1 VGASSGCSSGSGGRS
16 SSTRCGLSPV
26 VMVDVDA
33 ERPLEVAAVEDQQPV
48 KTLGAHGPDE
58 ALGDRVRLRD
68 RTGVF
73 TIRMPSLRKTS
84 SKRPLYLLSRS
95 RIRKRTPRSERSRPR
110 RNSATRSI
118 ARVWG
123 AVSGVGSQFSPRI
136 RTFPCCEQRV
146 SDMPQAW
153 RFFVAWMCGKRS
165 SDRGAI
171 SWPCPS

>member
-1 VGASSGCSSGSGGRS
+1 
-16 SSTRCGLSPV
+16 
-26 VMVDVDA
+26 MVDGDA

-58 ALGDRVRLRD
+58 ALAIAFAFGD

-95 RIRKRTPRSERSRPR
+95 RIRKRTPRAERSRAEAEFGYEVYSASMGR
-110 RNSATRSI
+110 RVGRRQSVPPAKGRS
-118 ARVWG
+118 R
-123 AVSGVGSQFSPRI
+123 AVKSVFDI
-136 RTFPCCEQRV
+136 
-146 SDMPQAW
+146 PQGW
-153 RFFVAWMCGKRS
+153 RFFVAWMCGTRS
-165 SDRGAI
+165 SERGAI